1 MKQVINFQLKK
12 GLCVLSETCACPKGM
27 VDHEGE
33 CIQPS
38 ECQSCLEKYPE
49 GATWKDDVDP
59 CVEYIC
65 ENSSVRSIE
74 YRCDSKMPT
83 CGQYEKLVSNTT
95 EECCTRYECEC
106 DQEKCPAAPTCAEGE
121 YLIILATVPFRL
133 NPRFPI
139 KKRIL

>member
-1 MKQVINFQLKK
+1 MKQVINFQPKK

-38 ECQSCLEKYPE
+38 ECPSCLEKYPE

-121 YLIILATVPFRL
+121 
-133 NPRFPI
+133 
-139 KKRIL
+139 